1 MKEIKT
7 KEIKTKKIKTKKI
20 KSKKEKTLIKI
31 DIVFILICLIITK
44 MNMKVSILGT
54 IFEYFKIYDG
64 KFIACINIILAI
76 LWMFVILLI
85 SKCFILIAAY
95 LAFRISR
102 MKVIKEN
109 SRYEVIDNIEY
120 YRERF
125 NNITPAEIS
134 LITDLEIETRKD
146 ISATILDLYQK
157 GIIDFHE
164 NNVIVK
170 NEDKALRQSEQELVK
185 MIKNNNFSKEN
196 IEKWKNYC
204 IKEAKEDNYIKVKI
218 DKEKRPN
225 FFKNNMVINISAKLF
240 IISLILSSVFLST
253 PTGEKW
259 GASLDEFNNKYAQ
272 KGKTELEIIENNQ
285 EAKELY
291 MKIISDSGP
300 IMILSTVMII
310 TFFILI
316 GTPIYR
322 KVRRKIY
329 NKIEVNNRYERT
341 KEGKILV
348 EQIAGIKNYIHDFSL
363 LSEKDKENIVL
374 WEDFLIYAVLL
385 EENEKIIDDI
395 CRYKNVKI
403 NNFNNIKRLLM
414 LEYKKD

>member
-1 MKEIKT
+1 MKE
-7 KEIKTKKIKTKKI
+7 IKTKKI

-31 DIVFILICLIITK
+31 DIAFILVCLIIVK

-64 KFIACINIILAI
+64 NFIAFINIILAI
-76 LWMFVILLI
+76 LWMLVILI
-85 SKCFILIAAY
+85 VSKCFVLIAAY
-95 LAFRISR
+95 LAFRFSR

-134 LITDLEIETRKD
+134 LITDLEIETKKD

-157 GIIDFHE
+157 GIIDFYE
-164 NNVIVK
+164 DNIIVK
-170 NEDKALRQSEQELVK
+170 NEDKVLRQSEQKLVE
-185 MIKNNNFSKEN
+185 MIKSNNFSKEN
-196 IEKWKNYC
+196 IDNWKKSC
-204 IKEAKEDNYIKVKI
+204 IKEAQENNYIKVKI

-225 FFKNNMVINISAKLF
+225 FSKNNTVINISTKLF
-240 IISLILSSVFLST
+240 IISLILSLVFLFT

-259 GASLDEFNNKYAQ
+259 YASLDEFDNKYAQ
-272 KGKTELEIIENNQ
+272 EEKTELEIIESNQ

-291 MKIISDSGP
+291 VKIISDSGP

-310 TFFILI
+310 TFFVLI

-329 NKIEVNNRYERT
+329 NKIEVNNSYERT
-341 KEGKILV
+341 REGKILV

-395 CRYKNVKI
+395 CKYKNI
-403 NNFNNIKRLLM
+403 NLNNFNNITKLLM
-414 LEYKKD
+414 SVI

>member
-1 MKEIKT
+1 MKE
-7 KEIKTKKIKTKKI
+7 IKTKKI

-31 DIVFILICLIITK
+31 DIVFILVCLIIVK
-44 MNMKVSILGT
+44 MNTKVSILGT

-64 KFIACINIILAI
+64 NFIAFINIILAI
-76 LWMFVILLI
+76 LWMIVILLV
-85 SKCFILIAAY
+85 SKCFVLIAAY

-102 MKVIKEN
+102 LKVIKEN

-134 LITDLEIETRKD
+134 LISDLEIETKKD

-157 GIIDFHE
+157 GIIDFYE
-164 NNVIVK
+164 DNIIVK
-170 NEDKALRQSEQELVK
+170 NEDKALRQSEQKLVE

-196 IEKWKNYC
+196 MDNWKNSC
-204 IKEAKEDNYIKVKI
+204 IKEAQENNYIKVKI

-225 FFKNNMVINISAKLF
+225 FSKNNMVINISAKLF
-240 IISLILSSVFLST
+240 IISLILSLFFLFT

-259 GASLDEFNNKYAQ
+259 YTTLDEFDNKYAQ
-272 KGKTELEIIENNQ
+272 EEKSELEIIENNQ
-285 EAKELY
+285 DAKELY
-291 MKIISDSGP
+291 VKIISDSGP
-300 IMILSTVMII
+300 IMILSTIMII
-310 TFFILI
+310 SFFILI

-329 NKIEVNNRYERT
+329 NKIEVNNSYERT
-341 KEGKILV
+341 REGKILV

-374 WEDFLIYAVLL
+374 WEDFLIYAVIL
-385 EENEKIIDDI
+385 EENEKIINDI
-395 CRYKNVKI
+395 YSYRNI
-403 NNFNNIKRLLM
+403 NSNILNNIKKVINISEM
-414 LEYKKD
+414 

>member
-7 KEIKTKKIKTKKI
+7 KKL

-31 DIVFILICLIITK
+31 DIVFILVCLIIVK

-54 IFEYFKIYDG
+54 LFEYFKIYDG
-64 KFIACINIILAI
+64 NFIAFINIILAI
-76 LWMFVILLI
+76 LWMLVILLI
-85 SKCFILIAAY
+85 SKCFVLIAAY

-120 YRERF
+120 YRDRF

-134 LITDLEIETRKD
+134 LITDLEIETKKD

-157 GIIDFHE
+157 GIIDFYE
-164 NNVIVK
+164 NNIIVK
-170 NEDKALRQSEQELVK
+170 NEDKVLRLSEQKLIE

-196 IEKWKNYC
+196 IDNWKNSC
-204 IKEAKEDNYIKVKI
+204 IKEAQENNYIKVKI

-225 FFKNNMVINISAKLF
+225 FSKNNMVINISTKLF
-240 IISLILSSVFLST
+240 IISLILSLVFLFT
-253 PTGEKW
+253 PAGEKW
-259 GASLDEFNNKYAQ
+259 YASLDEFDNKYAQ
-272 KGKTELEIIENNQ
+272 EEKTELEIIENNQ

-291 MKIISDSGP
+291 VKIISDSGP
-300 IMILSTVMII
+300 IMILSTVMIM

-316 GTPIYR
+316 GSPIYR

-329 NKIEVNNRYERT
+329 NKIEVNNSYERT
-341 KEGKILV
+341 REGKILV

-395 CRYKNVKI
+395 CKYKNI
-403 NNFNNIKRLLM
+403 NLNNFNNIIKLLM
-414 LEYKKD
+414 SVI

>member
-1 MKEIKT
+1 MKE
-7 KEIKTKKIKTKKI
+7 IKTKKI
-20 KSKKEKTLIKI
+20 KSKKEKALIKI
-31 DIVFILICLIITK
+31 DIVFILVCLIIVRINT
-44 MNMKVSILGT
+44 KVSIVETL
-54 IFEYFKIYDG
+54 FEYFKIYDG
-64 KFIACINIILAI
+64 NFIAFISILLAV
-76 LWMFVILLI
+76 LWISVILLI
-85 SKCFILIAAY
+85 SKCFILIAIY

-134 LITDLEIETRKD
+134 LITDLEIETKKD

-157 GIIDFHE
+157 GIIDFYE
-164 NNVIVK
+164 NNIIVK
-170 NEDKALRQSEQELVK
+170 CEDKALRHSEQQLIE
-185 MIKNNNFSKEN
+185 MIKSNNFSKKN
-196 IEKWKNYC
+196 IDEWKKTC
-204 IKEAKEDNYIKVKI
+204 IKEAQENNYIKVKI

-225 FFKNNMVINISAKLF
+225 FSKNNRVINISAILF
-240 IISLILSSVFLST
+240 IISLILSLAFLST
-253 PTGEKW
+253 TTGKKW
-259 GASLDEFNNKYAQ
+259 GASLEEFDNKYAQ
-272 KGKTELEIIENNQ
+272 EEKTELEIIESNQ
-285 EAKELY
+285 EAKEMY
-291 MKIISDSGP
+291 IKIISDSGP

-310 TFFILI
+310 TFFLLI

-322 KVRRKIY
+322 KVRKKIY
-329 NKIEVNNRYERT
+329 NKIEINNSYERT
-341 KEGKILV
+341 REGKILV

-395 CRYKNVKI
+395 CKYKNI
-403 NNFNNIKRLLM
+403 NLNNFNNIKKLLM
-414 LEYKKD
+414 LVI

>member
-7 KEIKTKKIKTKKI
+7 KKL

-31 DIVFILICLIITK
+31 DIVFILVCLIIVK

-54 IFEYFKIYDG
+54 LFEYFKIYDG
-64 KFIACINIILAI
+64 NFIAFINIILAI
-76 LWMFVILLI
+76 LWMLVILLI
-85 SKCFILIAAY
+85 SKCFVLIVAY

-120 YRERF
+120 YRDRF

-134 LITDLEIETRKD
+134 LITDLEIETKKD

-157 GIIDFHE
+157 GIIDFYE
-164 NNVIVK
+164 NNIIVK
-170 NEDKALRQSEQELVK
+170 NEDKVLRLSEQKLIE

-196 IEKWKNYC
+196 IDNWKNSC
-204 IKEAKEDNYIKVKI
+204 IKEAQENNYIKVKI

-225 FFKNNMVINISAKLF
+225 FSKNNMVINISTKLF
-240 IISLILSSVFLST
+240 IISLILSLVFLFT
-253 PTGEKW
+253 PAGEKW
-259 GASLDEFNNKYAQ
+259 YASLDEFDNKYAQ
-272 KGKTELEIIENNQ
+272 EEKTELEIIENNQ

-291 MKIISDSGP
+291 VKIISDSGP
-300 IMILSTVMII
+300 IMILSTVII
-310 TFFILI
+310 MTFFILI
-316 GTPIYR
+316 GSPIYR

-329 NKIEVNNRYERT
+329 NKIEVNNSYERT
-341 KEGKILV
+341 REGKILV

-395 CRYKNVKI
+395 CKYKNI
-403 NNFNNIKRLLM
+403 NLNNFNNIIKLLM
-414 LEYKKD
+414 SVI

>member
-1 MKEIKT
+1 MKE
-7 KEIKTKKIKTKKI
+7 IKTKKI

-31 DIVFILICLIITK
+31 DIVFILVCLIIVK

-54 IFEYFKIYDG
+54 LFEYFKIYDG
-64 KFIACINIILAI
+64 NFIAFINIILAI
-76 LWMFVILLI
+76 LWMLVIFLI
-85 SKCFILIAAY
+85 SKCFVLIAAY

-120 YRERF
+120 YRDRF

-134 LITDLEIETRKD
+134 LITDLEIETKKD

-157 GIIDFHE
+157 GIIDFYE
-164 NNVIVK
+164 NNIIVK
-170 NEDKALRQSEQELVK
+170 NEDKVLRLSEQKLIE

-196 IEKWKNYC
+196 IDNWKNYC
-204 IKEAKEDNYIKVKI
+204 IKEAQENNYIKVKI

-225 FFKNNMVINISAKLF
+225 FSKNNMVINISTKLF
-240 IISLILSSVFLST
+240 IISLILSLVFLFT
-253 PTGEKW
+253 PAGEKW
-259 GASLDEFNNKYAQ
+259 YASLDEFDNKYAQ
-272 KGKTELEIIENNQ
+272 EEKTELEIIENNQ

-291 MKIISDSGP
+291 VKIISGSGP
-300 IMILSTVMII
+300 IMILSTVMIM

-329 NKIEVNNRYERT
+329 NKIEVNNSYERT
-341 KEGKILV
+341 REGQILV
-348 EQIAGIKNYIHDFSL
+348 EQIAGIKKYIHDFSF

-395 CRYKNVKI
+395 CKYKNI
-403 NNFNNIKRLLM
+403 NLNNFNNITKLLM
-414 LEYKKD
+414 SVI

>member
-1 MKEIKT
+1 MKEIR
-7 KEIKTKKIKTKKI
+7 TKKI
-20 KSKKEKTLIKI
+20 KSKKEKALIKL
-31 DIVFILICLIITK
+31 DLVFILVCLIIVK

-64 KFIACINIILAI
+64 NFIAFINMVLAI
-76 LWMFVILLI
+76 LWLLIILLI
-85 SKCFILIAAY
+85 SKCFILIAVY

-134 LITDLEIETRKD
+134 LITDLEIETKKD
-146 ISATILDLYQK
+146 ISATILELYQK
-157 GIIDFHE
+157 GIIDFYE
-164 NNVIVK
+164 KNIIVK
-170 NEDKALRQSEQELVK
+170 NEDKVLRQSEQVLVE

-196 IEKWKNYC
+196 IEKWKISC
-204 IKEAKEDNYIKVKI
+204 IREAQENNYIKVKI

-240 IISLILSSVFLST
+240 IISLILSLVFLFT

-259 GASLDEFNNKYAQ
+259 YTSLDEFDNKYAQ
-272 KGKTELEIIENNQ
+272 EEKTELEIIESNQ

-291 MKIISDSGP
+291 VKIISDSGP

-310 TFFILI
+310 TFFVLI

-329 NKIEVNNRYERT
+329 NKIEINNSYERT

-385 EENEKIIDDI
+385 EENEKIIEDI
-395 CRYKNVKI
+395 CKYKNI
-403 NNFNNIKRLLM
+403 NLNNFNNIKNLFI
-414 LEYKKD
+414 

>member
-1 MKEIKT
+1 MKE
-7 KEIKTKKIKTKKI
+7 IKTKKI

-31 DIVFILICLIITK
+31 DIVFILVCLIIVK

-54 IFEYFKIYDG
+54 LFEYFKIYDG
-64 KFIACINIILAI
+64 NFIAFINIILAI
-76 LWMFVILLI
+76 LWMLVILLI
-85 SKCFILIAAY
+85 SKCFVLIAAY

-120 YRERF
+120 YRDRF
-125 NNITPAEIS
+125 NNITPTEIS
-134 LITDLEIETRKD
+134 LITDLEIETKKD

-157 GIIDFHE
+157 GIIDFYE
-164 NNVIVK
+164 NNIIVK
-170 NEDKALRQSEQELVK
+170 NENKVLRQSEQKLVE
-185 MIKNNNFSKEN
+185 MIKSNNFSKEN
-196 IEKWKNYC
+196 IDNWKNSC
-204 IKEAKEDNYIKVKI
+204 IKEAQENNYIKVKI

-225 FFKNNMVINISAKLF
+225 FSKNNTVISISTKLF
-240 IISLILSSVFLST
+240 IISLIFSLVFLFT
-253 PTGEKW
+253 PAGEKW
-259 GASLDEFNNKYAQ
+259 YANLDEFDNKYAQ
-272 KGKTELEIIENNQ
+272 EEKTELEIIENNQ

-291 MKIISDSGP
+291 VKIISDSGP
-300 IMILSTVMII
+300 IMILSTVMIM

-329 NKIEVNNRYERT
+329 NKIEVNNSYERT
-341 KEGKILV
+341 REGKILV

-395 CRYKNVKI
+395 CKYKNI
-403 NNFNNIKRLLM
+403 NLNNFNNITKLLM
-414 LEYKKD
+414 SVI

>member
-7 KEIKTKKIKTKKI
+7 KKL

-31 DIVFILICLIITK
+31 DIVFILVCLIIVK

-54 IFEYFKIYDG
+54 LFEYFKIYDG
-64 KFIACINIILAI
+64 NFIAFINIILAI
-76 LWMFVILLI
+76 LWMLVILLI
-85 SKCFILIAAY
+85 SKCFVLIVAY

-120 YRERF
+120 YRDRF

-134 LITDLEIETRKD
+134 LITDLEIETKKD

-157 GIIDFHE
+157 GIIDFYE
-164 NNVIVK
+164 NNIIVK
-170 NEDKALRQSEQELVK
+170 NEDKVLRLSEQKLIE

-196 IEKWKNYC
+196 IDNWKNSC
-204 IKEAKEDNYIKVKI
+204 IKEAQENNYIKVKI

-225 FFKNNMVINISAKLF
+225 FSKNNMVINISTKLF
-240 IISLILSSVFLST
+240 IISLILSLVFLFT
-253 PTGEKW
+253 PAGEKW
-259 GASLDEFNNKYAQ
+259 YASLDEFDNKYAQ
-272 KGKTELEIIENNQ
+272 EEKTELEIIENNQ

-291 MKIISDSGP
+291 VKIISDSGP
-300 IMILSTVMII
+300 IMILSTVMIM

-316 GTPIYR
+316 GSPIYR

-329 NKIEVNNRYERT
+329 NKIEVNNSYERT
-341 KEGKILV
+341 REGKILV

-395 CRYKNVKI
+395 CKYKNI
-403 NNFNNIKRLLM
+403 NLNNFNNIIKLLM
-414 LEYKKD
+414 SVI

>member
-1 MKEIKT
+1 MKE
-7 KEIKTKKIKTKKI
+7 IKTKKI

-31 DIVFILICLIITK
+31 DIVFILVCLIIVKT
-44 MNMKVSILGT
+44 NTKVSILGT
-54 IFEYFKIYDG
+54 LFEYFKIYNG
-64 KFIACINIILAI
+64 NFIAFINILLAI
-76 LWMFVILLI
+76 LWMLVILLI
-85 SKCFILIAAY
+85 RKCFVLIATY

-134 LITDLEIETRKD
+134 LITDLEIETQKD

-157 GIIDFHE
+157 GVIDFSE
-164 NNVIVK
+164 NNIIVK
-170 NEDKALRQSEQELVK
+170 SEDNALRQSEQKLVE
-185 MIKNNNFSKEN
+185 MIKSNNFSKEN
-196 IEKWKNYC
+196 INEWKKTC
-204 IKEAKEDNYIKVKI
+204 IKEAQENNYIKVKI
-218 DKEKRPN
+218 DKEKRLN
-225 FFKNNMVINISAKLF
+225 FSKDNMVINISAKLF
-240 IISLILSSVFLST
+240 IISLILSLVFLFT

-259 GASLDEFNNKYAQ
+259 YASIGEFDNKYAQ
-272 KGKTELEIIENNQ
+272 EGKTELEIIENNQ

-291 MKIISDSGP
+291 IKIISDSGL
-300 IMILSTVMII
+300 IMILSTVVII

-329 NKIEVNNRYERT
+329 NKIEVNNSYERT
-341 KEGKILV
+341 REGKILV

-363 LSEKDKENIVL
+363 LSEKDKENVVL

-395 CRYKNVKI
+395 CKYKNI
-403 NNFNNIKRLLM
+403 NSNNFNNIKKLLM
-414 LEYKKD
+414 LVI

>member
-1 MKEIKT
+1 MKE
-7 KEIKTKKIKTKKI
+7 IKTKKI
-20 KSKKEKTLIKI
+20 KSKKEKALIKI
-31 DIVFILICLIITK
+31 DIVFILVCLIIVR
-44 MNMKVSILGT
+44 MNTKVSIVETL
-54 IFEYFKIYDG
+54 FEYFKIYDG
-64 KFIACINIILAI
+64 NFIAFIRILLAV
-76 LWMFVILLI
+76 LWISVILLI
-85 SKCFILIAAY
+85 SKCFILIAIY

-134 LITDLEIETRKD
+134 LITDLEIETKKD

-157 GIIDFHE
+157 GIIDFYE
-164 NNVIVK
+164 NNIIVK
-170 NEDKALRQSEQELVK
+170 CEDKALRHSEQQLIE
-185 MIKNNNFSKEN
+185 MIKSNNFSKKN
-196 IEKWKNYC
+196 IDEWKKTC
-204 IKEAKEDNYIKVKI
+204 IKEAQENNYIKVKI

-225 FFKNNMVINISAKLF
+225 FSKNNRVINISAILF
-240 IISLILSSVFLST
+240 IISLILSLAFLST
-253 PTGEKW
+253 TTGKKW
-259 GASLDEFNNKYAQ
+259 CASLEEFDNKYAQ
-272 KGKTELEIIENNQ
+272 EEKTELEIIESNQ
-285 EAKELY
+285 EAKEMY
-291 MKIISDSGP
+291 IKIISDSGP

-310 TFFILI
+310 TFFLLI

-329 NKIEVNNRYERT
+329 NKIEINNSYERT
-341 KEGKILV
+341 REGKILV

-395 CRYKNVKI
+395 CKYKNI
-403 NNFNNIKRLLM
+403 NLNNFNNIKKLLM
-414 LEYKKD
+414 LVI

>member
-1 MKEIKT
+1 MKE
-7 KEIKTKKIKTKKI
+7 IKTKKI
-20 KSKKEKTLIKI
+20 KSKKEKALIKI
-31 DIVFILICLIITK
+31 DIVFILICLIIVK
-44 MNMKVSILGT
+44 MNTKVSILGT
-54 IFEYFKIYDG
+54 IFEYFKIYDSN
-64 KFIACINIILAI
+64 FIACINIIIAI
-76 LWMFVILLI
+76 LWMLVILLI
-85 SKCFILIAAY
+85 SKCFVLIAIY

-134 LITDLEIETRKD
+134 LITDLEIETKKD

-157 GIIDFHE
+157 GIIDFYE
-164 NNVIVK
+164 NNIIVK
-170 NEDKALRQSEQELVK
+170 NEDKVLRQSEQELLE

-196 IEKWKNYC
+196 IDKWKNSC
-204 IKEAKEDNYIKVKI
+204 IKEAQENNYIKVKI

-240 IISLILSSVFLST
+240 IISLILSLVFLFT

-259 GASLDEFNNKYAQ
+259 YTSLDEFDNKYAQ
-272 KGKTELEIIENNQ
+272 EEKTELEIIESNQ

-291 MKIISDSGP
+291 VKIISDSGP

-310 TFFILI
+310 TFFVLI

-329 NKIEVNNRYERT
+329 NKIEVNNSYERT
-341 KEGKILV
+341 REGKILV

-385 EENEKIIDDI
+385 EENEIIVKDIYKYRNINQKILS
-395 CRYKNVKI
+395 
-403 NNFNNIKRLLM
+403 NIK
-414 LEYKKD
+414 EVINIWEI

>member
-1 MKEIKT
+1 MKE
-7 KEIKTKKIKTKKI
+7 IKTKKI

-31 DIVFILICLIITK
+31 DIAFILVCLIIVK

-64 KFIACINIILAI
+64 NFIAFINIILAI
-76 LWMFVILLI
+76 LWMLVILLV
-85 SKCFILIAAY
+85 SKCFVLIAAY
-95 LAFRISR
+95 LAFRFSR

-134 LITDLEIETRKD
+134 LITDLEIETKKD

-157 GIIDFHE
+157 GIIDFYE
-164 NNVIVK
+164 NNIIVK
-170 NEDKALRQSEQELVK
+170 NEDKVLRLSEQKLIE

-196 IEKWKNYC
+196 IDNWKNSC
-204 IKEAKEDNYIKVKI
+204 IKEAQENNYIKVKI

-225 FFKNNMVINISAKLF
+225 FSKNNMVINISTKLF
-240 IISLILSSVFLST
+240 IISLILSLVFLFT
-253 PTGEKW
+253 PAGEKW
-259 GASLDEFNNKYAQ
+259 YASLDEFDNKYAQ
-272 KGKTELEIIENNQ
+272 EEKTELEIIESNQ

-291 MKIISDSGP
+291 VKIISDSGP

-310 TFFILI
+310 TFFVLI

-329 NKIEVNNRYERT
+329 NKIEVNNSYERT
-341 KEGKILV
+341 REGKILV

-395 CRYKNVKI
+395 CKYKNI
-403 NNFNNIKRLLM
+403 NLNNFNNITKLLM
-414 LEYKKD
+414 SVI

>member
-1 MKEIKT
+1 MKE
-7 KEIKTKKIKTKKI
+7 IKTKKI

-31 DIVFILICLIITK
+31 DIVFILVCLIIVK
-44 MNMKVSILGT
+44 MNMKVSIVGT
-54 IFEYFKIYDG
+54 LFEYFKIYDG
-64 KFIACINIILAI
+64 NFIAFINILLAI
-76 LWMFVILLI
+76 LWMLVILLI
-85 SKCFILIAAY
+85 SKCFVLIAAY

-120 YRERF
+120 YRDRF

-134 LITDLEIETRKD
+134 LITDLEIETKKD

-157 GIIDFHE
+157 GIINFYED
-164 NNVIVK
+164 NIIVK
-170 NEDKALRQSEQELVK
+170 NEDKALRQSEQKLVE

-196 IEKWKNYC
+196 IDNWKNSC
-204 IKEAKEDNYIKVKI
+204 IKEAQENNYIKVKI
-218 DKEKRPN
+218 NKEKRPN
-225 FFKNNMVINISAKLF
+225 FSKNNMVINISAKLF
-240 IISLILSSVFLST
+240 IISLILSLVFLFT

-259 GASLDEFNNKYAQ
+259 YTSLDEFDNKYAQ
-272 KGKTELEIIENNQ
+272 EEKTELEIIESNQ

-291 MKIISDSGP
+291 VKIISDSGP

-310 TFFILI
+310 TFFVLI

-329 NKIEVNNRYERT
+329 NKIEVNNSYERT
-341 KEGKILV
+341 REGKILV

-385 EENEKIIDDI
+385 EENEIIVKDIYKYRNINQKILS
-395 CRYKNVKI
+395 
-403 NNFNNIKRLLM
+403 NIK
-414 LEYKKD
+414 EVINIWEI

>member
-1 MKEIKT
+1 MKE
-7 KEIKTKKIKTKKI
+7 IKTKKI
-20 KSKKEKTLIKI
+20 KSKKEKALIKI
-31 DIVFILICLIITK
+31 DIVFILVCLIIVR
-44 MNMKVSILGT
+44 MNTKVSIVETL
-54 IFEYFKIYDG
+54 FEYFKIYDG
-64 KFIACINIILAI
+64 NFIAFIRILLAV
-76 LWMFVILLI
+76 LWISVILLI
-85 SKCFILIAAY
+85 SKCFILIAIY

-134 LITDLEIETRKD
+134 LITDLEIETKKD

-157 GIIDFHE
+157 GIIDFYE
-164 NNVIVK
+164 NNIIVK
-170 NEDKALRQSEQELVK
+170 CEDKALRHSEQQLIE
-185 MIKNNNFSKEN
+185 MIKSNNFSKEN
-196 IEKWKNYC
+196 IDEWKKTC
-204 IKEAKEDNYIKVKI
+204 IKEAQENNYIKVKI

-225 FFKNNMVINISAKLF
+225 FSKNNRVINISAILF
-240 IISLILSSVFLST
+240 IISLILSLVFLST
-253 PTGEKW
+253 TTGKKW
-259 GASLDEFNNKYAQ
+259 CASLEEFDNKYAQ
-272 KGKTELEIIENNQ
+272 EEKTELEIIESNQ

-291 MKIISDSGP
+291 IKIISDSGP

-310 TFFILI
+310 TFFLLI

-322 KVRRKIY
+322 KVRKKIY
-329 NKIEVNNRYERT
+329 NKIEINNSYERT
-341 KEGKILV
+341 REGKILV

-395 CRYKNVKI
+395 CKYKNI
-403 NNFNNIKRLLM
+403 NLNNFNNIKKLLM
-414 LEYKKD
+414 LVI

>member
-1 MKEIKT
+1 MKEIR
-7 KEIKTKKIKTKKI
+7 TKKI
-20 KSKKEKTLIKI
+20 KSKKEKALIKL
-31 DIVFILICLIITK
+31 DIVFILVCLIIVK
-44 MNMKVSILGT
+44 MNMKVSIVGT
-54 IFEYFKIYDG
+54 LFEYFKIYDG
-64 KFIACINIILAI
+64 NFIAFINILLAI
-76 LWMFVILLI
+76 LWMLVILLI
-85 SKCFILIAAY
+85 SKCFVLIAAY

-134 LITDLEIETRKD
+134 LITDLEIETKKD

-157 GIIDFHE
+157 GVIDFSE
-164 NNVIVK
+164 NNIIVK
-170 NEDKALRQSEQELVK
+170 SEEKVLRQSEQELIN

-196 IEKWKNYC
+196 IDKWKSLC
-204 IKEAKEDNYIKVKI
+204 IKEAQENNYIKVKI
-218 DKEKRPN
+218 DTEKRPN
-225 FFKNNMVINISAKLF
+225 FSKNNMVINISAKLF
-240 IISLILSSVFLST
+240 IISLILNLVFLFT

-259 GASLDEFNNKYAQ
+259 YTSLDEFDNKYAQ
-272 KGKTELEIIENNQ
+272 EEKTELEIIESNQ
-285 EAKELY
+285 EAKEMY
-291 MKIISDSGP
+291 VKIISDSGP
-300 IMILSTVMII
+300 IMILSTVVII

-329 NKIEVNNRYERT
+329 NKVEINNSYERT

-395 CRYKNVKI
+395 CKYKNI
-403 NNFNNIKRLLM
+403 NLNNFNNIKKLLM
-414 LEYKKD
+414 LVI

>member
-1 MKEIKT
+1 MKE
-7 KEIKTKKIKTKKI
+7 IKTKKI

-31 DIVFILICLIITK
+31 DIVFILVCLIIVK

-54 IFEYFKIYDG
+54 LFEYFKIYDG
-64 KFIACINIILAI
+64 NFIAFINIILVI
-76 LWMFVILLI
+76 LWMLVILLI
-85 SKCFILIAAY
+85 SKCVVLIAAY

-120 YRERF
+120 YRDRF

-134 LITDLEIETRKD
+134 LITDLEIETQKD

-157 GIIDFHE
+157 GIIDFYE
-164 NNVIVK
+164 NNIIVK
-170 NEDKALRQSEQELVK
+170 NEDKVLRLSEQKLIE

-196 IEKWKNYC
+196 IDNWKNSC
-204 IKEAKEDNYIKVKI
+204 IKEAQENNYIKVKI

-225 FFKNNMVINISAKLF
+225 FSKNNMVINISTKLF
-240 IISLILSSVFLST
+240 IISLILSLVFLFT
-253 PTGEKW
+253 PAGEKW
-259 GASLDEFNNKYAQ
+259 YASLDEFDNKYAQ
-272 KGKTELEIIENNQ
+272 EEKTELEIIENNQ

-291 MKIISDSGP
+291 VKIISDSGP
-300 IMILSTVMII
+300 IMILSTVMIM

-329 NKIEVNNRYERT
+329 NKIEVNNSYERT
-341 KEGKILV
+341 REGKILV

-395 CRYKNVKI
+395 CKYKNI
-403 NNFNNIKRLLM
+403 NLNNFNNIKKLLM
-414 LEYKKD
+414 SVI

>member
-1 MKEIKT
+1 MKE
-7 KEIKTKKIKTKKI
+7 IKTKKI

-31 DIVFILICLIITK
+31 DIVFILVCLIIVK
-44 MNMKVSILGT
+44 INMKVSIVGT
-54 IFEYFKIYDG
+54 LFEYFKIYDG
-64 KFIACINIILAI
+64 NFIAFINILLAI
-76 LWMFVILLI
+76 LWMLVILLI
-85 SKCFILIAAY
+85 SKCFVLIAAY

-120 YRERF
+120 YRDRF

-134 LITDLEIETRKD
+134 LITDLEIETQKD

-157 GIIDFHE
+157 EIIYFYE
-164 NNVIVK
+164 NNIIIK
-170 NEDKALRQSEQELVK
+170 NEDKALRQSEQKLVE
-185 MIKNNNFSKEN
+185 MIKSNDFSKEN
-196 IEKWKNYC
+196 IDEWKKTC
-204 IKEAKEDNYIKVKI
+204 IKEAQENNYIKVKI

-225 FFKNNMVINISAKLF
+225 FSKNNMVINISAKLF
-240 IISLILSSVFLST
+240 IISLILSLVFLFT

-259 GASLDEFNNKYAQ
+259 YTTLDEFDNKYAQ
-272 KGKTELEIIENNQ
+272 EDKTELEIIKNNQ
-285 EAKELY
+285 DAKELY
-291 MKIISDSGP
+291 VKIISDSGP

-310 TFFILI
+310 TFFVLI

-329 NKIEVNNRYERT
+329 NKIEVNNSYERT
-341 KEGKILV
+341 REGKILV

-374 WEDFLIYAVLL
+374 WEDFLIYAVVL
-385 EENEKIIDDI
+385 EENEIIINDI
-395 CRYKNVKI
+395 YRYRNI
-403 NNFNNIKRLLM
+403 NSNILNNIKRVINIS
-414 LEYKKD
+414 EI

>member
-1 MKEIKT
+1 MKE
-7 KEIKTKKIKTKKI
+7 IKTKKI

-31 DIVFILICLIITK
+31 DIVFILVCLIIVK
-44 MNMKVSILGT
+44 MNIKVSIVGT
-54 IFEYFKIYDG
+54 LFEYFKIYDG
-64 KFIACINIILAI
+64 NFIAFINILLAN
-76 LWMFVILLI
+76 LWMLVILLI
-85 SKCFILIAAY
+85 SKCFILIATY

-134 LITDLEIETRKD
+134 LITDLEIETKKD

-157 GIIDFHE
+157 GIIDFYE
-164 NNVIVK
+164 NNIIVK
-170 NEDKALRQSEQELVK
+170 CEDKALRHSEQQLIE
-185 MIKNNNFSKEN
+185 MIKSNNFSKEN
-196 IEKWKNYC
+196 IDAWKKTC
-204 IKEAKEDNYIKVKI
+204 IKEAQENNYIKVKI
-218 DKEKRPN
+218 DKEKRLN
-225 FFKNNMVINISAKLF
+225 FSKNNRVINISAILF
-240 IISLILSSVFLST
+240 IISLILSLVFLFT
-253 PTGEKW
+253 PAGEKW
-259 GASLDEFNNKYAQ
+259 YASLDEFDNKYAQ
-272 KGKTELEIIENNQ
+272 EEKTELEIIESNQ

-291 MKIISDSGP
+291 VKIISDSGP

-329 NKIEVNNRYERT
+329 NKIEVNNSYERT
-341 KEGKILV
+341 REGKILV
-348 EQIAGIKNYIHDFSL
+348 EQIAGMKNYIHDFSL

-385 EENEKIIDDI
+385 EENEKIMDDI
-395 CRYKNVKI
+395 CKYKNI
-403 NNFNNIKRLLM
+403 NLNNFNNIKKTIDVSNI
-414 LEYKKD
+414 E

>member
-1 MKEIKT
+1 MKE
-7 KEIKTKKIKTKKI
+7 IKTKKI

-31 DIVFILICLIITK
+31 DIVFILVCLIIVK
-44 MNMKVSILGT
+44 INMKVSILGT

-64 KFIACINIILAI
+64 NVIAFINIILAI
-76 LWMFVILLI
+76 LWMLVILLI
-85 SKCFILIAAY
+85 SKCFVLIAAY

-134 LITDLEIETRKD
+134 LITDLEIETKKD

-157 GIIDFHE
+157 GIIDFYE
-164 NNVIVK
+164 NDIIVK
-170 NEDKALRQSEQELVK
+170 NEDKALRQSEQELVR
-185 MIKNNNFSKEN
+185 MIKNNNFNKEN
-196 IEKWKNYC
+196 IDKWKNYC
-204 IKEAKEDNYIKVKI
+204 IKEAQENNYIKVKI

-225 FFKNNMVINISAKLF
+225 FSKNNMVINISAKLF
-240 IISLILSSVFLST
+240 IISLILSLVFLFT

-259 GASLDEFNNKYAQ
+259 YTSLDEFDNKYAQ
-272 KGKTELEIIENNQ
+272 EEKTELEIIENNQ

-291 MKIISDSGP
+291 IKIISDSGP
-300 IMILSTVMII
+300 IMILSTIMII
-310 TFFILI
+310 SFFVLI

-329 NKIEVNNRYERT
+329 NKFEKDNRYERT
-341 KEGKILV
+341 DESKILV
-348 EQIAGIKNYIHDFSL
+348 EQIAGIKNYIHNFSL
-363 LSEKDKENIVL
+363 LSEKEKENVVL
-374 WEDFLIYAVLL
+374 WQDFLIYAVLL
-385 EENEKIIDDI
+385 EENEIIAKDI
-395 CRYKNVKI
+395 YKYKNI
-403 NNFNNIKRLLM
+403 NQNILSNIKQVINIW
-414 LEYKKD
+414 EI